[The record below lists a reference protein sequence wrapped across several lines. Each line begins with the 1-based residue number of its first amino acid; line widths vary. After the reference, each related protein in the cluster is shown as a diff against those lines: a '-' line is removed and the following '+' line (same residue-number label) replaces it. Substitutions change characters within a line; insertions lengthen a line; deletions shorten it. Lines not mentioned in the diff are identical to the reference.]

1 MSHDVFISYS
11 AKDKP
16 SADAVCAFLEARKIR
31 CWIAPRD
38 LPAGTHWP
46 GGLLSAID
54 KSRVLVLVFSNGA
67 NDSRQVLNEVA
78 AAVKRAI
85 PIIPLRIEAVEP
97 SQDMEY
103 YMETIHWL
111 DAMTPPLEQHLG
123 KLADQVQAL
132 LATQAGGLTVTPETQ
147 AVETPITPHV
157 QGGRRRPP
165 WTWAAAALGMVLLLA
180 AAGAGLR
187 SLTTHRQNGTT
198 ATPPPTGAVQ
208 VATVTATLPRS
219 AATAALTAAPDPTTI
234 PAQAAVPPTK
244 ASVAVPQTEGP
255 PGPAPTV
262 PSGAAIRA
270 VAATAPAVEGSSVL
284 WSPDG
289 TGLVVGGSE
298 VYFLDAATLKPVRSI
313 KSYSGDNGLAI
324 SPDGKTLAIFRT
336 GVRLYDTTSGGELRT
351 LFEQSSVSSATCGAP
366 LAFSPDSATLA
377 VQVGDTVKL
386 YDVASGQELDT
397 IVAKGASSV
406 AFAAD
411 GKSLYVGTWQG
422 GIRLD
427 VSTGQPLFSF
437 GGPLGDGSCLAL
449 SADGT
454 LLATAGFS
462 GNVVSLRDAA
472 TGRQLRTF
480 NGHTA
485 GVTRLAFSPD
495 GRMLASAGDD
505 ITIRLWDVATGNEL
519 QTLVGHTQTPL
530 SLSFS
535 PDGAT
540 LASADRGRGVHLW
553 GIKP

>member
-1 MSHDVFISYS
+1 MLASAGDDITIRLWDVATGNELQTLVGHTQTPLSLAFSPDG
-11 AKDKP
+11 ATLA
-16 SADAVCAFLEARKIR
+16 SADRGRGVRL
-31 CWIAPRD
+31 WT
-38 LPAGTHWP
+38 LSLAG
-46 GGLLSAID
+46 
-54 KSRVLVLVFSNGA
+54 
-67 NDSRQVLNEVA
+67 EVA
-78 AAVKRAI
+78 A
-85 PIIPLRIEAVEP
+85 
-97 SQDMEY
+97 
-103 YMETIHWL
+103 
-111 DAMTPPLEQHLG
+111 TP
-123 KLADQVQAL
+123 
-132 LATQAGGLTVTPETQ
+132 T
-147 AVETPITPHV
+147 
-157 QGGRRRPP
+157 R
-165 WTWAAAALGMVLLLA
+165 
-180 AAGAGLR
+180 
-187 SLTTHRQNGTT
+187 
-198 ATPPPTGAVQ
+198 PPTGPSP
-208 VATVTATLPRS
+208 TPLPLS
-219 AATAALTAAPDPTTI
+219 ARAI
-234 PAQAAVPPTK
+234 
-244 ASVAVPQTEGP
+244 SVAN
-255 PGPAPTV
+255 
-262 PSGAAIRA
+262 AAQVKTLNTLDSLGGV
-270 VAATAPAVEGSSVL
+270 VA

-313 KSYSGDNGLAI
+313 KSYSGNNGLAI

-462 GNVVSLRDAA
+462 GNVVTLRDAA